1 MKLRD
6 YLYSKAITL
15 CFLGIGLICLMLF
28 MRAAGMDTKL
38 TIVSGFFYVLLIAL
52 WLSVQFCI
60 DNRRLKRLERLVEGM
75 EEKYLLGEV
84 LNRPVNAVE
93 KEYYHIMKIV
103 SRSAI
108 EIAEQAI
115 REKEEYCDYVES
127 WIHEIKTPLTACSL
141 IISNDG
147 DIKKLKRKIKQ
158 ADNLTESI
166 LYYARL
172 RTVQKDTL
180 IDCFSVAQVI
190 DEAIKSQMELLIAA
204 GIGVELRGDFSVCSD
219 AKSLLFILKQLL
231 INCAKYCSGCH
242 ICITADN
249 GRIVVED
256 NGIGI
261 PSHEISR
268 VTERGFS
275 GTNGRN
281 AGGSTGMGLYI
292 VSELCNRLGMTL
304 QIESKRKEYTR
315 ITIAFNAITDAQT
328 PKNLTKL

>member
-1 MKLRD
+1 MRIRD
-6 YLYSKAITL
+6 YLYSKAVTL
-15 CFLGIGLICLMLF
+15 CFLGIGLVFATLF
-28 MRAAGMDTKL
+28 MRAAGMDINL
-38 TIVSGFFYVLLIAL
+38 TVVSGFFYVLLIVL
-52 WLSVQFCI
+52 WLWVQFCLN
-60 DNRRLKRLERLVEGM
+60 NRRLRKLRNLAEGM

-84 LNRPVNAVE
+84 LKPPVNAVE
-93 KEYYHIMKIV
+93 KEYYQIMKIV

-108 EIAEQAI
+108 GIAEQAI

-172 RTVQKDTL
+172 RTVQKDIL
-180 IDCFSVAQVI
+180 IDRFLASQVI
-190 DEAIKSQMELLIAA
+190 NDAVKSQMELLIAA
-204 GIGVELRGDFSVCSD
+204 GISVETGGDFSVCSD
-219 AKSLLFILKQLL
+219 AKSLLFMLKQLL
-231 INCAKYCSGCH
+231 INCAKYCPGCQ

-249 GRIVVED
+249 GRIIVED

-292 VSELCNRLGMTL
+292 VRELCSRLDMTL
-304 QIESKRKEYTR
+304 RIESKQQEYTR
-315 ITIAFNAITDAQT
+315 IVLEFNLITG
-328 PKNLTKL
+328 TKL

>member
-1 MKLRD
+1 MKIRD
-6 YLYSKAITL
+6 YLYSKAVTL
-15 CFLGIGLICLMLF
+15 CFLGIGLIFVTLF
-28 MRAAGMDTKL
+28 MRAAGMDIKL
-38 TIVSGFFYVLLIAL
+38 TAVSGIFYVLLVVL
-52 WLSVQFCI
+52 WLSVSFWR
-60 DNRRLKRLERLVEGM
+60 DNRRLKNLRKLVEGM

-84 LNRPVNAVE
+84 LSRPVNALE

-108 EIAEQAI
+108 GIAEQAM
-115 REKEEYCDYVES
+115 REKEEYCEYVES

-172 RTVQKDTL
+172 RTLQKDIL
-180 IDCFSVAQVI
+180 IDCFQAAQVI
-190 DEAIKSQMELLIAA
+190 NDAIKSQMELLIAA
-204 GIGVELRGDFSVCSD
+204 GISVETDGDFTVCSD
-219 AKSLLFILKQLL
+219 AKSLLFMLKQLL
-231 INCAKYCSGCH
+231 INCAKYCPGCQ
-242 ICITADN
+242 IWITADS
-249 GRIVVED
+249 GRILVED

-261 PSHEISR
+261 PAHEISR

-292 VSELCNRLGMTL
+292 VRELCSRLDITL
-304 QIESKRKEYTR
+304 QIESKQHEYTR
-315 ITIAFNAITDAQT
+315 IILEFNVMADRKI
-328 PKNLTKL
+328 